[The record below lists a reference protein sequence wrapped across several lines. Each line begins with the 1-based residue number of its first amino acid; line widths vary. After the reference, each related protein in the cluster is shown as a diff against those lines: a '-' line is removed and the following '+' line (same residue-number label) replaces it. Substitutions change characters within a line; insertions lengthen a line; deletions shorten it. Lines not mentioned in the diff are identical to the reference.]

1 MIGFRNL
8 IEGRGATT
16 NPAAK
21 WTNCR
26 VPYTIANTFS
36 QQERGIISAVMSQ
49 FEKETGIKWYPNSGS
64 RQFVHIARGK
74 GCSSLVGKN
83 YRPGGQLLSLGKKK
97 PCCNTCYV
105 NFQGPAKNHLL
116 RDLL

>member
-26 VPYTIANTFS
+26 VPYTIADTFS
-36 QQERGIISAVMSQ
+36 EKERGIISAAMTQ
-49 FEKETGIKWYPNSGS
+49 FAKDTGIKWYPSSGS
-64 RQFVHIARGK
+64 RQFVHIHQGK
-74 GCSSLVGKN
+74 GCRSVIGKSN
-83 YRPGGQLLSLGKKK
+83 QPGGQLLSLGKKQSSLYGQ
-97 PCCNTCYV
+97 NY
-105 NFQGPAKNHLL
+105 
-116 RDLL
+116 